1 MKKPAKTGLLTA
13 SLLLVGA
20 SVVGCGGGG
29 APTDASEK
37 EFCDSL
43 TSVFDDIDM
52 SEQPSEKEALALIK
66 AWAKDMQEVGTPENI
81 SDDARDGFE
90 LMIEQVGELKEDDSA
105 ADLEKLDESLSDSE
119 KKATEAFEKY
129 STDTCGS
136 MMDQDLPEV
145 PTPSS

>member
-20 SVVGCGGGG
+20 SVVGCGGGS

-52 SEQPSEKEALALIK
+52 SEQPSEKEALAMIK
-66 AWAKDMQEVGTPENI
+66 AWAKDMEEVGTPENI

-136 MMDQDLPEV
+136 MMEQDLPEV

>member
-66 AWAKDMQEVGTPENI
+66 AWAKDMEEVGTPENI